1 MELVLFKDLLE
12 DDAEPQYGLLEDRD
26 EPSVICL
33 CCGSAVEFG
42 DYEIIERLPWQDL
55 SSAVKQSKKNRYVV
69 CMNESYV
76 RDAQRVNSD
85 ELSHEEFDEIDFYDL
100 ENDDMWM
107 DMEPVPFIDIV
118 EADSEEEACK
128 IAGEVSRY
136 DYRLLFAIQI

>member
-1 MELVLFKDLLE
+1 MELVLFKYLLE

-42 DYEIIERLPWQDL
+42 DYEIIERLAWQDL
-55 SSAVKQSKKNRYVV
+55 SSAVKQSRKNRYVV

-85 ELSHEEFDEIDFYDL
+85 ELSQEEFAVKAGIRKEHLPIYRR
-100 ENDDMWM
+100 
-107 DMEPVPFIDIV
+107 MERKFGKYVCG
-118 EADSEEEACK
+118 EKGEEKYINHYEK
-128 IAGEVSRY
+128 SV
-136 DYRLLFAIQI
+136 FTQTIQFK